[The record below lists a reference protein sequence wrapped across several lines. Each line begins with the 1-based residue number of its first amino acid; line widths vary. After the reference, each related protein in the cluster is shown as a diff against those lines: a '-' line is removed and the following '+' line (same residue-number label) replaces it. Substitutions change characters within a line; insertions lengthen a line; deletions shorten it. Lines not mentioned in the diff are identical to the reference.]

1 LKAPLILSPSLEKTP
16 AQHQRISEKINSKN
30 ICMPINEYN
39 AGPGKKN
46 LLGTIILLNRIAV
59 GVLLCCL
66 ILLLLK
72 LL

>member
-1 LKAPLILSPSLEKTP
+1 M
-16 AQHQRISEKINSKN
+16 Q
-30 ICMPINEYN
+30 INEHTTR
-39 AGPGKKN
+39 PQKKN

>member
-1 LKAPLILSPSLEKTP
+1 MSF
-16 AQHQRISEKINSKN
+16 
-30 ICMPINEYN
+30 NEYN
-39 AGPGKKN
+39 AGQGKKN
-46 LLGTIILLNRIAV
+46 LLSTIILLNRVAV